1 MNEEH
6 FEMINLIMDE
16 LSQEE
21 RKRSFYLCAD
31 LNAGTCG
38 EDLREK
44 LESLIT
50 RGQVGPLF
58 LLELMCRIRRFDILK
73 KVLGTN
79 RQEAER
85 LIRSGSVVSDYRV
98 LMADMSEDMGKEDL
112 SALIFLLSGILPRGR
127 QETATS
133 FLDVVMELEK
143 MDKVSSENVDLIEQC
158 LQKIH
163 RADLAKRVQW
173 YQRRVKRSPYL
184 GWISCSCC
192 RPIIKYLP
200 RIDDLRMTYLYQ
212 WSQSHRSVPVFKT
225 RERATQFANT
235 ACQQSLRTKAQ
246 ENIKMSVP
254 ETGRQYCQDSSET
267 YQMQAQPR
275 GLCVIIDCVGSDGD
289 LLEET
294 FRRLHF
300 MVKQRKW
307 LSVMDT
313 WSFLKKMAKLN
324 REHQEADAFV
334 CCILSRGIGANLLAT
349 EDRGPGISLDSVRQ
363 LFATDSCPSLGGKPK
378 LFFIQSYIISAPPL
392 RWHRDEDLETDGP
405 AVAVNVELVPEGAD
419 VLWSHCCTEARN
431 LESGRHRSV
440 YARALGAALLKGQE
454 RRMHMLDVHTEIN
467 SVIYDHNQKNREEV
481 YSLSLRHTLRKALF
495 LK

>member
-173 YQRRVKRSPYL
+173 YQRRVSESQ
-184 GWISCSCC
+184 ISA
-192 RPIIKYLP
+192 
-200 RIDDLRMTYLYQ
+200 
-212 WSQSHRSVPVFKT
+212 SVQNQRGEPSLQKT
-225 RERATQFANT
+225 HRATQFANT

>member
-1 MNEEH
+1 MYIKGHDVKHRCLPQSNKTRNEVVDRLQFEIRTATCFAMNEEH

-173 YQRRVKRSPYL
+173 YQRR
-184 GWISCSCC
+184 
-192 RPIIKYLP
+192 
-200 RIDDLRMTYLYQ
+200 
-212 WSQSHRSVPVFKT
+212 
-225 RERATQFANT
+225 
-235 ACQQSLRTKAQ
+235 AQ

-254 ETGRQYCQDSSET
+254 ETGRQYCQE
-267 YQMQAQPR
+267 QQNNECLFHP
-275 GLCVIIDCVGSDGD
+275 D